1 MNITIIVKGRF
12 HLFDLTRELE
22 KFGHKIVLITT
33 LPNFV
38 AKKFGIFTSTIKSQ
52 IFVELVER
60 FWMKF
65 PAFFT
70 KKINIQFFIMD
81 FFGKQASKKI
91 NPKGDILLA
100 GSSSALHAIRY
111 AKKIGYKVTI
121 LERGSSHIE
130 YQYKILLQE
139 QERYG
144 IKKAVTHPRI
154 IAKELLEYQEADF
167 ISVPSNFVKNTF
179 LEYGVPSKKILLNPY
194 GVNLSQFQPKLP
206 TVEMMNDSD
215 GMFRIIHC
223 GGINL
228 RKGVQYL
235 LSAFSRVNLPNSEL
249 LLIGSMS
256 DEFKPIYN
264 ALKTKNVYHLGPFPQ
279 KDLVRQY
286 QKGSIFCLASIEE
299 GLAMVIP
306 QAMACGLPV
315 ICTVNTGGGDIVRDG
330 IDGFVIPI
338 RDLDALCSSI
348 KKLYFDPSLQYQ
360 MGINARERVSQG
372 FGWDDYARR
381 AEIIFSDLLR

>member
-22 KFGHKIVLITT
+22 KLGHNIVLITT
-33 LPNFV
+33 LPKFV
-38 AKKFGIFTSTIKSQ
+38 ARKFGIFTSIVKSK
-52 IFVELVER
+52 IFVELFER
-60 FWMKF
+60 IWMRIPF
-65 PAFFT
+65 FFT
-70 KKINIQFFIMD
+70 QKLNPQYFVMN
-81 FFGKQASKKI
+81 FFGKQASKNLI
-91 NPKGDILLA
+91 SNGDILLV
-100 GSSSALHAIRY
+100 GSSSALDAMRH
-111 AKKIGYKVTI
+111 AKKIGYRVTI

-130 YQYKILLQE
+130 YQHKILLQE
-139 QERYG
+139 QEIYG
-144 IKKAVTHPRI
+144 ITKTITHPKV

-179 LEYGVPSKKILLNPY
+179 LEYGIPSQKILLNPY
-194 GVNLSQFQPKLP
+194 GVNLRQFQPKFP
-206 TVEMMNDSD
+206 AAERMNNSD
-215 GMFRIIHC
+215 GIFRIIHC

-235 LSAFSRVNLPNSEL
+235 LAAFSHLNLPNSEL

-256 DEFKPIYN
+256 EEFKPIYN
-264 ALKTKNVYHLGPFPQ
+264 NLKKKNVYHLGPFPQ

-286 QKGSIFCLASIEE
+286 QKASIFCLASIEE

-306 QAMACGLPV
+306 QAMACGLPI

-330 IDGFVIPI
+330 IDGFVVPI

-348 KKLYFDPSLQYQ
+348 KKLYSDPLLRCK

-381 AEIIFSDLLR
+381 AEKIFSDLLR